1 MFKDFVKQKRIDL
14 NLSLRAF
21 CKEASEDPSNWSKIE
36 RGILA
41 PPKDLERL
49 KKIANTL
56 KIEVESDEWNIL
68 YNSAFIDS
76 GEIPENVMSNQDV
89 LEILPA
95 FFRTIE
101 SKKPSREDL
110 ENLMSKLWS
119 EK

>member
-14 NLSLRAF
+14 DLSLRAF
-21 CKEASEDPSNWSKIE
+21 CKEANEDPSNWSKIE
-36 RGILA
+36 RGIMA
-41 PPKDLERL
+41 PPKDLDRL
-49 KKIANTL
+49 KNIANAL
-56 KIEVESDEWNIL
+56 NISQNSDEWNTL

-76 GEIPENVMSNQDV
+76 GVIPENVMTNQDI

-119 EK
+119 DK